1 MTFESRIV
9 AFSNRF
15 LTERTFELVV
25 APALADCAFEEAAG
39 RRSRIVSRAAVIRAA
54 GGALWHDAQRGAD
67 VFCKLLL
74 LSVSYFMFPV
84 MLSVTAFK
92 TWSDFLSFA
101 SGVLLMSITPV
112 IICFWPER
120 RRMRCGD

>member
-9 AFSNRF
+9 AFCDRF
-15 LTERTFELVV
+15 LDDRTFELIV

-39 RRSRIVSRAAVIRAA
+39 RRSRLANRAAVVRAAA
-54 GGALWHDAQRGAD
+54 GGLLHDAQRGCD
-67 VFCKLLL
+67 VFFRLLL

-84 MLSVTAFK
+84 ALSITAFK
-92 TWSDFLSFA
+92 TWSGFFA
-101 SGVLLMSITPV
+101 FATVVLVMAVAPV

-120 RRMRCGD
+120 RPMRLGD